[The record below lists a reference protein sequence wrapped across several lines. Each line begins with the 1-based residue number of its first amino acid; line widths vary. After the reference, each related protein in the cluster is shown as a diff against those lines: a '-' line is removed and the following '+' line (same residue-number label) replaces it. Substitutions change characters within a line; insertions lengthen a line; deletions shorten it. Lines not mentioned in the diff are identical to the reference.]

1 MAGAPWS
8 LSFCHTSE
16 PLQRYRPQ
24 VSSVV
29 MRDDRQEINQQ
40 LEGNTCHSPAFL
52 ATKPAFLK
60 ATKPAF
66 LKATKSSRA
75 YTFKLLLVGCP
86 VLYIL
91 SLIPSSWVQYTNAI
105 YSCLCRYTRIRAYKY
120 ESINWNG
127 VGLKQRRTVQRRSSF

>member
-29 MRDDRQEINQQ
+29 TRDDRQEINQQ
-40 LEGNTCHSPAFL
+40 LEGNTCHSPAF
-52 ATKPAFLK
+52 FK

-120 ESINWNG
+120 ASINWYG
-127 VGLKQRRTVQRRSSF
+127 VCLKQRRTVQRRSSF

>member
-1 MAGAPWS
+1 MNLCGWS

-24 VSSVV
+24 ISSLVA
-29 MRDDRQEINQQ
+29 RDDRQEINQQ
-40 LEGNTCHSPAFL
+40 LEGNVRHSPAF
-52 ATKPAFLK
+52 FK

-91 SLIPSSWVQYTNAI
+91 SLTPSSWVQYTSAI
-105 YSCLCRYTRIRAYKY
+105 YSCLCRYTRKVTLGNFGR
-120 ESINWNG
+120 G
-127 VGLKQRRTVQRRSSF
+127 VTPDVSDVYPCNSLKIQPNLD